1 MITVIQ
7 NYSWD
12 MFGEISVIS
21 AIVGILFIVIPSM
34 LLGKLCSHFGLS
46 EIVGFVIGGVILGPF
61 ALGGL
66 IPLFDKP
73 IMVLDDLTLGLWQ
86 MSGIIILFSAGL
98 HFTFNN
104 LKSAGYR
111 AGIIG
116 VLGVLTP
123 LIFGYLFSAL
133 FGFDWTVSVLIGA
146 TLSATSIAIS
156 VTLLEELG
164 KEKTQ
169 EGNILVNAAVL
180 DDVLGLAILSAIV
193 SIIAVGSLP
202 SIESILITTGESII
216 FWMLLLL
223 GAVFIL
229 PKIVHGIALAK
240 PTSLERRGTK
250 QATALGSAFGFAA
263 IASTVGLNPIV
274 GAFAAGMGLA
284 GSKLGGQVR
293 EFMGELKII
302 VAPLFFAIIGAHV
315 DLRQISEVNIIF
327 VLGLLGVAVS
337 SKMIGCGIPAMM
349 LLKNKT
355 KGLRIGYGMIARGE
369 VAFITV
375 GIGIACGI
383 LTDTVYTSLVLVIL
397 TTIIIA
403 PILLKNSYGDGVQ
416 KKKL

>member
-1 MITVIQ
+1 
-7 NYSWD
+7 
-12 MFGEISVIS
+12 
-21 AIVGILFIVIPSM
+21 L
-34 LLGKLCSHFGLS
+34 
-46 EIVGFVIGGVILGPF
+46 
-61 ALGGL
+61 
-66 IPLFDKP
+66 
-73 IMVLDDLTLGLWQ
+73 
-86 MSGIIILFSAGL
+86 
-98 HFTFNN
+98 
-104 LKSAGYR
+104 
-111 AGIIG
+111 
-116 VLGVLTP
+116 
-123 LIFGYLFSAL
+123 
-133 FGFDWTVSVLIGA
+133 LIGA
-146 TLSATSIAIS
+146 TLSSTSIAIS

-202 SIESILITTGESII
+202 SIESILITTGESVI

-250 QATALGSAFGFAA
+250 QATAIGSAFGFAA
-263 IASTVGLNPIV
+263 IASAIGLNPIV

-293 EFMGELKII
+293 EFIGELKII
-302 VAPLFFAIIGAHV
+302 VAPLFFAIIGAQV
-315 DLRQISEVNIIF
+315 DLRQISEVNVLF
-327 VLGLLGVAVS
+327 VLGILCVAVS
-337 SKMIGCGIPAMM
+337 SKMIGCGIPAIM

-375 GIGIACGI
+375 GIGIASGI
-383 LTDTVYTSLVLVIL
+383 LTDMVYTSLVLVIL
-397 TTIIIA
+397 ATIIIA
-403 PILLKNSYGDGVQ
+403 PILLKNSYGNIVQ
-416 KKKL
+416 K